1 MTDLWSGYRP
11 SNNYGG
17 GIDHYN
23 HNQNH
28 NHKLEIVKGNELV
41 TTKQIFTTAS
51 QPQPPCSYTNPYR
64 GYSPRSY
71 RNKGSR
77 VSPSSR
83 STSSWS
89 FNDPE
94 MKRRRRVA
102 QYKYYAVE
110 GKLKSSLRKGFR
122 WVKRKCSNI
131 ARAF

>member
-11 SNNYGG
+11 SINYGRG
-17 GIDHYN
+17 VVDR
-23 HNQNH
+23 NH
-28 NHKLEIVKGNELV
+28 NHKLEVLKGNELV
-41 TTKQIFTTAS
+41 TTKQIFTTTS
-51 QPQPPCSYTNPYR
+51 QPPRSCTDSSR

-71 RNKGSR
+71 KHKESR
-77 VSPSSR
+77 VSSSSK

-110 GKLKSSLRKGFR
+110 GKLKSSFRKGFR

>member
-11 SNNYGG
+11 SINYGG
-17 GIDHYN
+17 GGVEQYN
-23 HNQNH
+23 D
-28 NHKLEIVKGNELV
+28 KLEIVKGNELV
-41 TTKQIFTTAS
+41 TTEQIFTTTS
-51 QPQPPCSYTNPYR
+51 QPSRSCTDSSR

-71 RNKGSR
+71 RHKESH
-77 VSPSSR
+77 VSSSSR

-102 QYKYYAVE
+102 HYKYYAVE
-110 GKLKSSLRKGFR
+110 GKLKSSFRKGFR

-131 ARAF
+131 VRAF